1 MHHHILVT
9 LNMLIPLCKTTDFLQ
24 LDPLIEASFSWHS
37 LEINQPSVW
46 SLILERNTHARSR
59 NVWIYK
65 DLYTAGTR
73 VLFFIYIKIIKLVF
87 KLTYLGNKERVVLEV
102 LTH

>member
-1 MHHHILVT
+1 
-9 LNMLIPLCKTTDFLQ
+9 MLIPLCKTTDFLQ

-59 NVWIYK
+59 SVWIYK

-73 VLFFIYIKIIKLVF
+73 MHFFKCIKVIIKLVF